1 MATVSTTQIIA
12 SHFRSTGANLQQFV
26 TDFSQWKDAG
36 SAGEDDSYEFGKDS
50 AYVAPR
56 VNGEKNILRHVHIVP
71 IIDENAIKKWDRK
84 WGQHGRRTSDRVLVY
99 VSDDNDK
106 FLLIA
111 ILEEPDAH
119 EIAEMRTQ
127 QHRER
132 MELFAQIAEEFIY
145 NGKVIA

>member
-1 MATVSTTQIIA
+1 LATISTTQILEN
-12 SHFRSTGANLQQFV
+12 HFQSTGANLQRFV
-26 TDFSQWKDAG
+26 ADFAQWKDAG
-36 SAGEDDSYEFGKDS
+36 SAGEDDFYEFGKDS

-71 IIDENAIKKWDRK
+71 ILDENALKKWNRK
-84 WGQHGRRTSDRVLVY
+84 WEQFGRRTSDRVLVY
-99 VSDDNDK
+99 VNDGGDK

-111 ILEEPDAH
+111 VLEEPDAH
-119 EIAEMRTQ
+119 EIAEMKTQ